1 MKNNAVHIII
11 LAFLITLF
19 SVSVSKGDNVVPSY
33 VVNKDVATNKVSNSY
48 LSSNVVTAI
57 AQDKNGMMWF
67 GTKRGLNSYDSY
79 NFEEYHQEDGI
90 INATITSIMPYG
102 DTLFIGTEKGLCIYD
117 LKNKKATNFFAE
129 TDSLALPDNHIY
141 YINEPVGGRI
151 TICTKGGTSIY
162 NLKSKKFSIPRIP
175 NYFPEYATQCIQYV
189 EFDNSWWIGTSNGL
203 VRYHEEN
210 SSIRHF

>member
-117 LKNKKATNFFAE
+117 LKNKKATN
-129 TDSLALPDNHIY
+129 
-141 YINEPVGGRI
+141 I
-151 TICTKGGTSIY
+151 TSGQ
-162 NLKSKKFSIPRIP
+162 R
-175 NYFPEYATQCIQYV
+175 
-189 EFDNSWWIGTSNGL
+189 
-203 VRYHEEN
+203 
-210 SSIRHF
+210 